1 MNTTPDPNRQTTGQ
15 GADPSMEDI
24 LASIRRI
31 LSEEDTPQAGAAE
44 PAKAPEPDDVLVL
57 EPSMLVD
64 AEDTVVVPAA
74 PAPAPAVVPD
84 VAPVPPPEP
93 ARAAEPPIE
102 RVRLQAAMPMPP
114 NDPPPVSPRE
124 PDELVAPDAAL
135 AAASSLGSL
144 MRTVASDRGLAV
156 SSHGLTIEDIVR
168 QEIRL
173 MLKTW
178 LDVNLPPLVER
189 LVQAESERV
198 AGRAAP

>member
-1 MNTTPDPNRQTTGQ
+1 
-15 GADPSMEDI
+15 
-24 LASIRRI
+24 
-31 LSEEDTPQAGAAE
+31 
-44 PAKAPEPDDVLVL
+44 
-57 EPSMLVD
+57 
-64 AEDTVVVPAA
+64 
-74 PAPAPAVVPD
+74 
-84 VAPVPPPEP
+84 
-93 ARAAEPPIE
+93 
-102 RVRLQAAMPMPP
+102 MPMPP
-114 NDPPPVSPRE
+114 NDPPPVSPPE

-189 LVQAESERV
+189 LVQAEIERV